1 MPPTLSHRTRK
12 DGHPLFHGLWR
23 GYGLHFLRL
32 MGLAIKLGWLVLFSI
47 YVIRAGADTERKLIN
62 FLIIVGS
69 TALGVA
75 GTLVVEYLTDSSQEF
90 ALVVGLL
97 SANIGCAIAAAWNYW
112 RAGGIYKG
120 KKVPG
125 NKNDKTVV

>member
-1 MPPTLSHRTRK
+1 M
-12 DGHPLFHGLWR
+12 GHPLFHSLRR

-32 MGLAIKLGWLVLFSI
+32 MGLAVKLGWLVLFSI
-47 YVIRAGADTERKLIN
+47 YVIWAGADTERKLIN

-97 SANIGCAIAAAWNYW
+97 SANIGCVIAAAWNYW

-120 KKVPG
+120 KKG
-125 NKNDKTVV
+125 RGMKSDKNVV

>member
-1 MPPTLSHRTRK
+1 MR
-12 DGHPLFHGLWR
+12 
-23 GYGLHFLRL
+23 
-32 MGLAIKLGWLVLFSI
+32 LAIQLGWLVLFSI

-90 ALVVGLL
+90 ALVVGPSIGQHRLRDCGRVELL
-97 SANIGCAIAAAWNYW
+97 ACRRNLQRQESAWQQE
-112 RAGGIYKG
+112 
-120 KKVPG
+120 
-125 NKNDKTVV
+125 